1 MPSSP
6 EIGLGCQ
13 PGSHLTPSK
22 RNKIVGMSL
31 AGATPK
37 EISSAT
43 RIPLQ
48 TIRNTITLNPHD
60 PKV

>member
-6 EIGLGCQ
+6 EIDIGYQ
-13 PGSHLTPSK
+13 AGSHLTPSK
-22 RNKIVGMSL
+22 RNKIVGMYL

-43 RIPLQ
+43 K
-48 TIRNTITLNPHD
+48 NAALND
-60 PKV
+60 S